1 MKNFKRILALV
12 IATIMV
18 VGTTAGLSAA
28 GKWYSEAVTYL
39 ENTGIATIGTK
50 ADEKIT
56 RNEFV
61 LWVAKLETKQLDDS
75 AWNDEIANTTFT
87 DVTDEHHKAAIAYS
101 QRRGFIIGNGD
112 GTFSPDKAITLAE
125 ACAVIVRLM
134 GYENKVDDT
143 SDEAWAL
150 NYMQVAATYC
160 HAMDETF
167 YKETATFNPDYELTY
182 GEAAYLL
189 ATIMNFNKKPTDSDY
204 SETSDGIDLG
214 EYFDQNPNVGKVSK
228 SYYVA
233 KMDRVSNGLS
243 MARLIHCGGQQ
254 VERFTNEIKK
264 VDGAG
269 NPVYVILVATD
280 GSDVLEISGEEFL
293 KLLRVSL
300 GLAPEKTDDPANEI
314 YEAEI
319 NAFEYV
325 DVGSMV
331 NVVVD
336 KSTGDVTSFSVSGNS
351 VIVDTYLQA
360 TSAKAG
366 EAYGDG
372 SNGASEESNM
382 IISADDLSKFVGWTF
397 REISDTE
404 NTVPVLPLSYDA
416 ENDVTSWTNI
426 VKNAQGVVTSAVLN
440 FRGQKYNVGT
450 NSDIEIMKIS
460 TKVNEDTG
468 KEEVVQTTLTA
479 DEAVKTLINVAQGEC
494 FVVFNDVDGDGR
506 FDTAFIKES
515 DPFLFTGTMNVQGST
530 TNKYDYYSSVS
541 GGEVVGN
548 AQMKGNA
555 IGTIFYNQKVEF
567 AQGGTS
573 GVADYRTDGYKLV
586 ASTTNKLQIVL
597 RASNKHLL
605 IDGYTANYGSASPHF
620 YTVAD
625 IASFNVGIIE
635 DIDAFALDNYY
646 IAKIKTTSGETK
658 TVYIPISIPATTT
671 LPITV
676 AGATADYTFDSSTWG
691 VFLDQ
696 AKDELI
702 ESGIV
707 SGVEDPAYR
716 QATAAWMAG
725 KYVQFVTDADNK
737 VVFIIGTDSQV
748 GTSGFVTGVSKTETG
763 DNTYNVSIAKSGTG
777 SVSDEAYYLEAAFNE
792 SIGEY
797 RITTESKLAGLAYG
811 TSYVA
816 DVFEPGKLV
825 LANTTGIWYFQNGA
839 SSTAGNNFAYY
850 GYNQSAH
857 MLYKI
862 TGKAPHNTDVGLLN
876 EAINSEIYNA
886 TANRADNKVAAWT
899 VDADGIV
906 HDANGTK
913 VAFSYVTTGRGG
925 VSGVVTYEV
934 RANASSM
941 FDWENY
947 EVYNA
952 IFAGKL
958 GDPNAMKD
966 GKVAPGED
974 LIYVTVMQDAGQMK
988 YLKYGD
994 LLSWPS
1000 TSYGAY
1006 SSDSYYEVEA
1016 SGGGTALMRLWAN
1029 KVSLNTKPQDSWMD
1043 VNGEYILS
1051 IEEIAGSRVTAED
1064 GSSYTAEYK
1073 VKAGFG
1079 PYYDRTKTATDSYT
1093 YVLKFT
1099 KVVEYTG
1106 VEGSAQAIIDK
1117 TKTLMIPL
1125 YQGETGTVSTQV
1137 KATTE
1142 EDFAKYTIANGYY
1155 IDDITSLVYKLVD
1168 KAEIVYKTDDAGNI
1182 IYSDV
1187 VYDWDNGTVA
1197 NEEANVP
1204 FSTYGVNKYATM
1216 TAFAKDRSEEGW
1228 FPGAYYVKLDGKT
1241 YTAVDTMPVVIVTP
1255 SEDGFEITTTTLASI
1270 PEEGLFVTAW
1280 NAAENYGELSA
1291 IAVLGGTTG
1300 GETPAPTPTD
1310 DNRIVYLD
1318 SSAKSIVRASEFSKS
1333 WLVVADKSAYALPTG
1348 EDIGVIYR
1356 EYSTYEEAVKAASI
1370 DLSIV
1375 GGHWYKVDKN
1385 GKIVSDMTS
1394 VVYEE
1399 LDGIV
1404 IDSRDYITGTHGEG
1418 DNQVPV
1424 YSQTFFLDTDGVYK
1438 LANVQK
1444 DPSGVV
1450 IGITGGAEFVPTV
1463 DVNLLS
1469 KEDVVLPSTGV
1480 SIYSR
1485 PNGTFFYKNL
1495 DGKYVLVTVNAD
1507 NTLTDGTEITLYN
1520 YVWAMD
1526 EAGTGSQTYTVETEN
1541 AEQIVYTVDGINFI
1555 DDASSS
1561 TKYTEVTLTS
1571 VAGSDKVLM
1580 TIVGE
1585 FDTTGH
1591 DMWKTTSKT
1600 YTTVTVETV
1609 KVYTVG
1615 DISFIETAAGSRVY
1629 KAVTVTPIEGAA
1641 AGTPDAT
1648 IVIGDEITLEDIVAE
1663 LEPAQVVETPFVK
1676 TVTVYTFD
1684 NETYFRETKAAA
1696 DETPAEYKEVT
1707 ITEYTFNGKTY
1718 AIITDGA
1725 AYTLPEDKTIDDA
1738 TSEDKTVIMSSET
1751 VTLYTEMFYKNADGD
1766 YKFISINDKDE
1777 IVEISGAPVIAYNIN
1792 DFTRVSGSDPDN
1804 AAYKFGENYLVSID
1818 GKYYP
1823 ADSNYRRIEVSSTI
1837 SGLKQGTITKADAA
1851 GNTYATINGVKN
1863 VNVTNYKFEFFYRNA
1878 DKSVLYK
1885 AGDSTN
1891 VTIASQATYNA
1902 QIKTEQEAYDKAL
1915 AAYEAAVDKGYLS
1928 EERLAYYKEAVEAAE
1943 EALNAKKNSL
1953 LDKYFNG
1960 RFWCVAN
1967 SPYYSYVVI
1976 NQGTFQQPVSNLT
1989 FYYIQ
1994 VGDTYC
2000 VFSDEFVLN

>member
-28 GKWYSEAVTYL
+28 GKWYSDAVTYL
-39 ENTGIATIGTK
+39 ENTGIATIGSK
-50 ADEKIT
+50 AEEKIT

-61 LWVAKLETKQLDDS
+61 LWIAKLETKQLDDS
-75 AWNDEIANTTFT
+75 AWNDEIANTTFS
-87 DVTDEHHKAAIAYS
+87 DVTDDHHKAAIAYS
-101 QRRGFIIGNGD
+101 ERRGFIVGNGD

-125 ACAVIVRLM
+125 ASAVIVRLM

-143 SDEAWAL
+143 SADAWAL
-150 NYMQVAATYC
+150 NYMQVAASYC

-204 SETSDGIDLG
+204 SETSDGINLG
-214 EYFDQNPNVGKVSK
+214 EYFDENQNVGKVSK

-233 KMDRVSNGLS
+233 KMDRESNGLS

-264 VDGAG
+264 VDGTG
-269 NPVYVILVATD
+269 NPVYVVLVATD
-280 GSDVLEISGEEFL
+280 GSGEVLKISGEEFL

-325 DVGSMV
+325 DIGSMV

-336 KSTGDVTSFSVSGNS
+336 KSTGAVTSLAVSGNS

-366 EAYGDG
+366 EAYGDN
-372 SNGASEESNM
+372 SVGANANDNM

-426 VKNAQGVVTSAVLN
+426 VKNAGGVVTSAVLN

-450 NSDIEIMKIS
+450 NSDIDIMKIS
-460 TKVNEDTG
+460 VDEDSGKVT
-468 KEEVVQTTLTA
+468 QTVLTA

-494 FVVFNDVDGDGR
+494 FVVFNDVDGDGK

-515 DPFLFTGTMNVQGST
+515 DPFLYTGTMNVQGAT

-541 GGEVVGN
+541 GGKVVGN

-567 AQGGTS
+567 AAGGTT

-597 RASNKHLL
+597 RTSNKHLM
-605 IDGYTANYGSASPHF
+605 IDGYTTNYGSASPHF
-620 YTVAD
+620 YAVAD
-625 IASFNVGIIE
+625 IADFNVGIIE

-646 IAKIKTTSGETK
+646 IAKIKTTSGESK
-658 TVYIPISIPATTT
+658 TVYIPTSIPATTT

-676 AGATADYTFDSSTWG
+676 AGATADYTFDSSSWG
-691 VFLDQ
+691 VFLDT
-696 AKDELI
+696 ARDELI

-777 SVSDEAYYLEAAFNE
+777 TVSSEAYYLTAAYDADLGRNVV
-792 SIGEY
+792 
-797 RITTESKLAGLAYG
+797 TTEVNQSLPGWSIV
-811 TSYVA
+811 SYN
-816 DVFEPGKLV
+816 FHTLPWGKINLFRGWTNYY
-825 LANTTGIWYFQNGA
+825 AH
-839 SSTAGNNFAYY
+839 Y
-850 GYNQSAH
+850 GYSGAQS
-857 MLYKI
+857 LL
-862 TGKAPHNTDVGLLN
+862 GGGSGLDGVGG
-876 EAINSEIYNA
+876 AINGIDGYN
-886 TANRADNKVAAWT
+886 KWT
-899 VDADGIV
+899 IDADGIV
-906 HDANGTK
+906 HDQTGAP
-913 VAFSYVTTGRGG
+913 VAFQRKTEARFG
-925 VSGVVTYEV
+925 VSGVATYEV

-958 GDPNAMKD
+958 SDPNGMEN
-966 GKVAPGED
+966 GKVNPGED
-974 LIYVTVMQDAGQMK
+974 LIYVTVMQDAGSLK

-994 LLSWPS
+994 S
-1000 TSYGAY
+1000 TSG
-1006 SSDSYYEVEA
+1006 SSSLLTNNKTNNVEKYKA
-1016 SGGGTALMRLWAN
+1016 DVKGDKLVLTVVGQGY
-1029 KVSLNTKPQDSWMD
+1029 TKPTAHESWMD

-1051 IEEIAGSRVTAED
+1051 IEEIEGSRVTADD

-1073 VKAGFG
+1073 IKAGFG
-1079 PYYDRTKTATDSYT
+1079 PYYDRTQSTSGGYS

-1099 KVVEYTG
+1099 KVVEYTS
-1106 VEGSAQAIIDK
+1106 VEGSANAIVDK

-1125 YQGETGTVSTQV
+1125 YQGETGTISTQV

-1155 IDDITSLVYKLVD
+1155 IDDVTSLVYQLVD
-1168 KAEIVYKTDDAGNI
+1168 KAEIVYKTDASGDI
-1182 IYSDV
+1182 VYSDV
-1187 VYDWDNGTVA
+1187 VYDWENATVA
-1197 NEEANVP
+1197 NEELNVP
-1204 FSTYGVNKYATM
+1204 FSTYSVNKYATM

-1241 YTAVDTMPVVIVTP
+1241 YSAVDTMPVVIVTP
-1255 SEDGFEITTTTLASI
+1255 SENGFEITTTTLANI
-1270 PEEGLFVTAW
+1270 PEEGLFVTTW
-1280 NAAENYGELSA
+1280 NAAENYGELTA

-1300 GETPAPTPTD
+1300 GDTPAPTVD
-1310 DNRIVYLD
+1310 ENQIVYLD
-1318 SSAKSIVRASEFSKS
+1318 ASAKGIVRASEFSKS

-1356 EYSTYEEAVKAASI
+1356 EYSTYEDAVKAASI
-1370 DLSIV
+1370 DLSVI

-1404 IDSRDYITGTHGEG
+1404 IDSRDYVTGTFGTGE
-1418 DNQVPV
+1418 NEVPV
-1424 YSQTFFLDTDGVYK
+1424 YSQTFFLDDDGVYK
-1438 LANVQK
+1438 LATVQENN
-1444 DPSGVV
+1444 GVA
-1450 IGITGGAEFVPTV
+1450 IGITGGNAFVPTV
-1463 DVNLLS
+1463 DVSLLA
-1469 KEDVVLPSTGV
+1469 KQDIILPSTGV
-1480 SIYSR
+1480 DIYAR
-1485 PNGTFFYKNL
+1485 PNDTFFYKNL

-1507 NTLTDGTEITLYN
+1507 NTLTDGVEITLYN

-1526 EAGTGSQTYTVETEN
+1526 EAGVGSTTYTVEKEN
-1541 AEQIVYTVDGINFI
+1541 AEQLVYTVDGVNFI

-1585 FDTTGH
+1585 FNTAGH

-1600 YTTVTVETV
+1600 YTTVTVENV

-1615 DISFIETAAGSRVY
+1615 DISFIETAAGSKVY
-1629 KAVTVTPIEGAA
+1629 KAVTVTPIAGAA
-1641 AGTPDAT
+1641 AGTPNAT
-1648 IVIGDEITLEDIVAE
+1648 VVIGNEIALEDIVAV
-1663 LEPAQVVETPFVK
+1663 LKPAQTIETPFVK
-1676 TVTVYTFD
+1676 TVTVYTLD
-1684 NETYFRETKAAA
+1684 GKTFRETKAATDTTA
-1696 DETPAEYKEVT
+1696 AEYKEVT

-1725 AYTLPEDKTIDDA
+1725 AYTLPDGKTIDDA
-1738 TSEDKTVIMSSET
+1738 TKADKTVIMSTET
-1751 VTLYTEMFYKNADGD
+1751 VTLYTEMLYKNADGV
-1766 YKFISINDKDE
+1766 YKFISTASGS

-1792 DFTRVSGSDPDN
+1792 DFSLVSGTALN
-1804 AAYKFGENYLVSID
+1804 GAYKSGDNYLVSID
-1818 GKYYP
+1818 GTYYP
-1823 ADSNYRRIEVSSTI
+1823 ADSNYRRIETSSTI

-1863 VNVTNYKFEFFYRNA
+1863 VNVTNYKFEFFYKNA

-1902 QIKTEQEAYDKAL
+1902 QIKTEQEAYDKAV
-1915 AAYEAAVDKGYLS
+1915 AAYEEALEKDYLS
-1928 EERLAYYKEAVEAAE
+1928 EERLAYYREAVETAE
-1943 EALNAKKNSL
+1943 AALNAKKDSL
-1953 LDKYFNG
+1953 LDTYFNG

-1967 SPYYSYVVI
+1967 SPYYSYVII
-1976 NQGTFQQPVSNLT
+1976 NQGTFQQAVSNLT

-1994 VGDTYC
+1994 IGDTYC

>member
-28 GKWYSEAVTYL
+28 GKWYSDAVTYL
-39 ENTGIATIGTK
+39 ENTGIATIGSK
-50 ADEKIT
+50 AEEKIT

-61 LWVAKLETKQLDDS
+61 LWIAKLETKQLDDS

-87 DVTDEHHKAAIAYS
+87 DVTDDHHKAAIAYS
-101 QRRGFIIGNGD
+101 ERRGFIVGNGD

-125 ACAVIVRLM
+125 ASAVIVRLM

-143 SDEAWAL
+143 SADAWAL
-150 NYMQVAATYC
+150 NYMQVAASYC

-204 SETSDGIDLG
+204 SETSDGINLG
-214 EYFDQNPNVGKVSK
+214 EYFDENQNVGKVSK

-233 KMDRVSNGLS
+233 KMDRESNGLS
-243 MARLIHCGGQQ
+243 MARLIHNGGKE
-254 VERFTNEIKK
+254 VEKFTNEIRK
-264 VDGAG
+264 VDGTG
-269 NPVYVILVATD
+269 NPVYVVLVATD
-280 GSDVLEISGEEFL
+280 GSGEVLEISGEEFL

-325 DVGSMV
+325 DIGSMV

-336 KSTGDVTSFSVSGNS
+336 KSTGDVSSLSVSGNS

-360 TSAKAG
+360 TSAKL
-366 EAYGDG
+366 GDTFG
-372 SNGASEESNM
+372 NKVANFDAKYNTT
-382 IISADDLSKFVGWTF
+382 ISAEDLSKFVGWTI

-426 VKNAQGVVTSAVLN
+426 VKNAGGVITSAVLN

-450 NSDIEIMKIS
+450 NSDIDIMKIS
-460 TKVNEDTG
+460 VDEDSGKVT
-468 KEEVVQTTLTA
+468 QTVLTA

-494 FVVFNDVDGDGR
+494 FVVFNDVDGDGK

-515 DPFLFTGTMNVQGST
+515 DPFLYTGTMNVQGAT

-541 GGEVVGN
+541 GGKVVGN
-548 AQMKGNA
+548 AVMKGNA

-567 AQGGTS
+567 AQGGTT

-597 RASNKHLL
+597 RASNKHFI
-605 IDGYTANYGSASPHF
+605 IDGYYQPKPNEPTRYDSSPHF
-620 YTVAD
+620 YAVAD

-658 TVYIPISIPATTT
+658 TVYIPTSIPATTT

-676 AGATADYTFDSSTWG
+676 AGATADYTFDSSSWG
-691 VFLDQ
+691 VFLDT
-696 AKDELI
+696 ARDELI
-702 ESGIV
+702 KSGIV

-763 DNTYNVSIAKSGTG
+763 DNTYNVSIAKSGSG
-777 SVSDEAYYLEAAFNE
+777 SVYDQIYYLEAAQNT
-792 SIGEY
+792 SGEY
-797 RITTESKLAGLAYG
+797 RLTTP
-811 TSYVA
+811 YVLGGSSSTWPT
-816 DVFEPGKLV
+816 EGKLFA
-825 LANTTGIWYFQNGA
+825 LNTSGIWYFQD
-839 SSTAGNNFAYY
+839 AGGNIFMDY
-850 GYNQSAH
+850 GYNQSRRLFQAESSQGP
-857 MLYKI
+857 KF
-862 TGKAPHNTDVGLLN
+862 NTTIGLIN
-876 EAINSEIYNA
+876 EALNADIYNA
-886 TANRADNKVAAWT
+886 SRPSLLNKWT
-899 VDADGIV
+899 VDSDGYV
-906 HDANGTK
+906 HDQTGKK
-913 VAFSYVTTGRGG
+913 VAYQYWSAGRAG

-941 FDWENY
+941 FDWDNY

-958 GDPNAMKD
+958 EDPNGMAN
-966 GKVAPGED
+966 GKVNPGED

-988 YLKYGD
+988 YLLYGD
-994 LLSWPS
+994 KLAWN
-1000 TSYGAY
+1000 
-1006 SSDSYYEVEA
+1006 SSRGRQGDSYNVFENE
-1016 SGGGTALMRLWAN
+1016 TLMRFWTS
-1029 KVSLNTKPQDSWMD
+1029 KVVSNSKPQDSWMD

-1051 IEEIAGSRVTAED
+1051 IEEIAGSRVTAAD

-1073 VKAGFG
+1073 IKAGFG
-1079 PYYDRTKTATDSYT
+1079 PYYDRTETTSGGYS

-1099 KVVEYTG
+1099 KVVEYTS
-1106 VEGSAQAIIDK
+1106 VEGSANAIVDK

-1125 YQGETGTVSTQV
+1125 YQGETGTISTQV

-1155 IDDITSLVYKLVD
+1155 IDDITSLVYQLVD
-1168 KAEIVYKTDDAGNI
+1168 KAEVVYKTDANGDI
-1182 IYSDV
+1182 VYTDV
-1187 VYDWDNGTVA
+1187 IYDWENATISGKP
-1197 NEEANVP
+1197 EENVP
-1204 FSTYGVNKYATM
+1204 FSTYSVNKYATM

-1228 FPGAYYVKLDGKT
+1228 FPGAYYVKLDGKI
-1241 YTAVDTMPVVIVTP
+1241 YSAVDTMPVVIVTP
-1255 SEDGFEITTTTLASI
+1255 SKEGFEITTTTLANL

-1280 NAAENYGELSA
+1280 NAAENYGELTA
-1291 IAVLGGTTG
+1291 IAVLGG
-1300 GETPAPTPTD
+1300 GEAAPTVD
-1310 DNRIVYLD
+1310 ENQIVYLD
-1318 SSAKSIVRASEFSKS
+1318 ASAKGIVRASEFSKS

-1356 EYSTYEEAVKAASI
+1356 EYSTYEDAVKAASI
-1370 DLSIV
+1370 DLSVI

-1404 IDSRDYITGTHGEG
+1404 IDSRDYVTGTFGTGE
-1418 DNQVPV
+1418 NEVPV
-1424 YSQTFFLDTDGVYK
+1424 YSQTFFLDDDGVYK
-1438 LANVQK
+1438 LATVQENN
-1444 DPSGVV
+1444 GVA
-1450 IGITGGAEFVPTV
+1450 IGITGGNAFVPTV
-1463 DVNLLS
+1463 DVSLLA
-1469 KEDVVLPSTGV
+1469 KQDIILPSTGV
-1480 SIYSR
+1480 DIYAR
-1485 PNGTFFYKNL
+1485 PNDTFFYKNL

-1507 NTLTDGTEITLYN
+1507 NTLTDGVEITLYN

-1526 EAGTGSQTYTVETEN
+1526 EAGVGSTTYTVEKEN
-1541 AEQIVYTVDGINFI
+1541 AEQLVYTVDGVNFI

-1585 FDTTGH
+1585 FNTAGH

-1600 YTTVTVETV
+1600 YTTVTVENV

-1615 DISFIETAAGSRVY
+1615 DISFIETAAGSKVY
-1629 KAVTVTPIEGAA
+1629 KAVTVTPIAGAA
-1641 AGTPDAT
+1641 AGTPNAT
-1648 IVIGDEITLEDIVAE
+1648 VVIGNEIALEDIVAV
-1663 LEPAQVVETPFVK
+1663 LKPAQTIETPFVK
-1676 TVTVYTFD
+1676 TVTVYTLD
-1684 NETYFRETKAAA
+1684 GKTFRETKAATDTTA
-1696 DETPAEYKEVT
+1696 AEYKEVT
-1707 ITEYTFNGKTY
+1707 VTEYTFNGKTY

-1725 AYTLPEDKTIDDA
+1725 AYTLPDGKTIDDA
-1738 TSEDKTVIMSSET
+1738 TKADKTVIMSTET
-1751 VTLYTEMFYKNADGD
+1751 VTLYTEMLYKNADGV
-1766 YKFISINDKDE
+1766 YKFISTASGSIA
-1777 IVEISGAPVIAYNIN
+1777 EISGAPVIAYNIN
-1792 DFTRVSGSDPDN
+1792 DFSLVSGTALN
-1804 AAYKFGENYLVSID
+1804 GAYKSGDNYLVSID
-1818 GKYYP
+1818 GTYYP
-1823 ADSNYRRIEVSSTI
+1823 ADSNYRRIETSSTI

-1863 VNVTNYKFEFFYRNA
+1863 VNVTNYKFEFFYKNA

-1902 QIKTEQEAYDKAL
+1902 QIKTEQEAYDKAV
-1915 AAYEAAVDKGYLS
+1915 AAYEEALEKDYLS
-1928 EERLAYYKEAVEAAE
+1928 EERLAYYREAVETAE
-1943 EALNAKKNSL
+1943 AALNAKKDSL
-1953 LDKYFNG
+1953 LDTYFNG

-1967 SPYYSYVVI
+1967 SPYYSYVII
-1976 NQGTFQQPVSNLT
+1976 NQGTFQQAVSNLT

-1994 VGDTYC
+1994 IGDTYC

>member
-243 MARLIHCGGQQ
+243 MARLIHCGGKQ

-264 VDGAG
+264 VDGEG

-366 EAYGDG
+366 EAYGDN
-372 SNGASEESNM
+372 SVGANANDNM

-460 TKVNEDTG
+460 TKVNGDTG
-468 KEEVVQTTLTA
+468 KEEVVQTALTA

-515 DPFLFTGTMNVQGST
+515 DPFLYTGAMNVQGST

-567 AQGGTS
+567 AAGGTS

-605 IDGYTANYGSASPHF
+605 IDGYTTNYGSASPHF
-620 YTVAD
+620 YAVAD
-625 IASFNVGIIE
+625 IAEFNVGIIE

-763 DNTYNVSIAKSGTG
+763 DNTYNVSIAKSGSGT
-777 SVSDEAYYLEAAFNE
+777 VADEAYYLEAALQTSGENAGKYVVTTPYGK
-792 SIGEY
+792 IGQEWS
-797 RITTESKLAGLAYG
+797 EAPAYNYQTLPWG
-811 TSYVA
+811 KVT
-816 DVFEPGKLV
+816 VFRGWTNYYETRGS
-825 LANTTGIWYFQNGA
+825 NGA
-839 SSTAGNNFAYY
+839 RGL
-850 GYNQSAH
+850 
-857 MLYKI
+857 LYKDNNG
-862 TGKAPHNTDVGLLN
+862 TPNMTDGVHAALN
-876 EAINSEIYNA
+876 G
-886 TANRADNKVAAWT
+886 ADGFNKWT
-899 VDADGIV
+899 VDS
-906 HDANGTK
+906 NGYVLDHNGAK
-913 VAFSYVTTGRGG
+913 VVFQRKTEARFG
-925 VSGVVTYEV
+925 VSSVVTYEV

-958 GDPNAMKD
+958 GDPNGMAN
-966 GKVAPGED
+966 GKVNPGED
-974 LIYVTVMQDAGQMK
+974 LIYVTVMQDAGNLK

-994 LLSWPS
+994 S
-1000 TSYGAY
+1000 TSGSSSLLANNPSKGIKEAY
-1006 SSDSYYEVEA
+1006 YA
-1016 SGGGTALMRLWAN
+1016 QGTN
-1029 KVSLNTKPQDSWMD
+1029 KTLYTVIGQGYTAPTAHDSWMD

-1079 PYYDRTKTATDSYT
+1079 PYYDRTKTATGSYT

-1099 KVVEYTG
+1099 KVVEYTS

-1187 VYDWDNGTVA
+1187 IYDWDNATVA
-1197 NEEANVP
+1197 NEELNVP
-1204 FSTYGVNKYATM
+1204 FSTYSVNKYATM

-1228 FPGAYYVKLDGKT
+1228 FPGAYYVKLDGKI

-1280 NAAENYGELSA
+1280 NAAESYGELSA

-1555 DDASSS
+1555 DNGDG
-1561 TKYTEVTLTS
+1561 TYTEVTIAS
-1571 VAGSDKVLM
+1571 VAGSDKVLL
-1580 TIVGE
+1580 TKGDA
-1585 FDTTGH
+1585 FDTSEH
-1591 DMWKTTSKT
+1591 DMWKVTSKT

-1629 KAVTVTPIEGAA
+1629 KAVTVTPIEGAV

-1684 NETYFRETKAAA
+1684 NETYFRETKAAV

-1738 TSEDKTVIMSSET
+1738 TKADKTVIMSSET

>member
-28 GKWYSEAVTYL
+28 GKWYSDAVTYL
-39 ENTGIATIGTK
+39 ENTGIATIGSK
-50 ADEKIT
+50 AEEKIT

-61 LWVAKLETKQLDDS
+61 LWIAKLETKQLDDS

-87 DVTDEHHKAAIAYS
+87 DVTDDHHKAAIAYS
-101 QRRGFIIGNGD
+101 ERRGFIVGNGD

-125 ACAVIVRLM
+125 ASAVIVRLM

-143 SDEAWAL
+143 SADAWAL
-150 NYMQVAATYC
+150 NYMQVAASYC

-214 EYFDQNPNVGKVSK
+214 EYFDENQNVGKVSK

-233 KMDRVSNGLS
+233 KMDRESNGLS

-264 VDGAG
+264 VDGTG
-269 NPVYVILVATD
+269 NPVYVVLVATD
-280 GSDVLEISGEEFL
+280 GSGEVLKISGEEFL

-325 DVGSMV
+325 DIGSMV

-336 KSTGDVTSFSVSGNS
+336 KSTGAVTSLAVSGNS

-360 TSAKAG
+360 TSAKLG
-366 EAYGDG
+366 EAYGDN
-372 SNGASEESNM
+372 SVGATESSNM

-404 NTVPVLPLSYDA
+404 NTVPALPLSYDA

-426 VKNAQGVVTSAVLN
+426 VKNAGGVITSAVLN

-450 NSDIEIMKIS
+450 NSDIDIMKIS
-460 TKVNEDTG
+460 VDEDSGKVT
-468 KEEVVQTTLTA
+468 QTVLTA

-494 FVVFNDVDGDGR
+494 FVVFNDVDGDGK

-515 DPFLFTGTMNVQGST
+515 DPFLYTGTMNVQGAT

-541 GGEVVGN
+541 GGKVVGN

-567 AQGGTS
+567 AAGGTT

-597 RASNKHLL
+597 RTSNKHLM
-605 IDGYTANYGSASPHF
+605 IDGYTTNYGSASPHF
-620 YTVAD
+620 YAVAD
-625 IASFNVGIIE
+625 IADFNVGIIE

-646 IAKIKTTSGETK
+646 IAKIKTTSGESK
-658 TVYIPISIPATTT
+658 TVYIPTSIPATTT

-676 AGATADYTFDSSTWG
+676 AGATADYTFDSSSWG
-691 VFLDQ
+691 AFLET
-696 AKDELI
+696 ARDELI

-725 KYVQFVTDADNK
+725 KYVQFITDADNK

-748 GTSGFVTGVSKTETG
+748 GTSGFITGVSKTETG
-763 DNTYNVSIAKSGTG
+763 DNTYNVSIAKSGSG
-777 SVSDEAYYLEAAFNE
+777 SVYDQIYYLEAAQNT
-792 SIGEY
+792 SGEY
-797 RITTESKLAGLAYG
+797 RLTTPYDLSGSSSSWPVEGRM
-811 TSYVA
+811 
-816 DVFEPGKLV
+816 LV
-825 LANTTGIWYFQNGA
+825 LNTSGIWYFQD
-839 SSTAGNNFAYY
+839 AGGNIWMNY
-850 GYNQSAH
+850 GFNQSRRLFQAESSQGP
-857 MLYKI
+857 KF
-862 TGKAPHNTDVGLLN
+862 NTTIGLIN
-876 EAINSEIYNA
+876 EALNADIYNA
-886 TANRADNKVAAWT
+886 SRPSLLNKWT
-899 VDADGIV
+899 VDSDGYV
-906 HDANGTK
+906 HDQTGKK
-913 VAFSYVTTGRGG
+913 VAYQYWSAGRAG

-941 FDWENY
+941 FDWDNY

-958 GDPNAMKD
+958 GDPNGMAN
-966 GKVAPGED
+966 GKVNPGED

-988 YLKYGD
+988 YLLYGD
-994 LLSWPS
+994 KLAWN
-1000 TSYGAY
+1000 
-1006 SSDSYYEVEA
+1006 SSRGRQGDSYNVFENE
-1016 SGGGTALMRLWAN
+1016 TLMRFWTS
-1029 KVSLNTKPQDSWMD
+1029 KVVTNTKPQDSWMD

-1051 IEEIAGSRVTAED
+1051 IEEIDGSRVTAAD

-1073 VKAGFG
+1073 IKAGFG
-1079 PYYDRTKTATDSYT
+1079 PYYDRTETTSGGYS

-1099 KVVEYTG
+1099 KVVEYTS
-1106 VEGSAQAIIDK
+1106 VEGSANAIVDK

-1125 YQGETGTVSTQV
+1125 YQGETGTISTQV

-1155 IDDITSLVYKLVD
+1155 IDDVTSLVYQLVD
-1168 KAEIVYKTDDAGNI
+1168 KAEIVYKTDASGNI
-1182 IYSDV
+1182 VYSDV
-1187 VYDWDNGTVA
+1187 VYDWENATVA
-1197 NEEANVP
+1197 NEELNVP
-1204 FSTYGVNKYATM
+1204 FSTYSVNKYATM

-1228 FPGAYYVKLDGKT
+1228 FPGAYYVKLDGKI
-1241 YTAVDTMPVVIVTP
+1241 YSAVDTMPVVIVTP
-1255 SEDGFEITTTTLASI
+1255 SENGFEITTTTLANI
-1270 PEEGLFVTAW
+1270 PEEGLFVTTW
-1280 NAAENYGELSA
+1280 NAAENYGELTA

-1300 GETPAPTPTD
+1300 GDTPAPTVD
-1310 DNRIVYLD
+1310 ENQIAYLD
-1318 SSAKSIVRASEFSKS
+1318 ASAKGIVRASEFSKS

-1356 EYSTYEEAVKAASI
+1356 EYSTYEDAVKAASI
-1370 DLSIV
+1370 DLSVI

-1404 IDSRDYITGTHGEG
+1404 IDSRDYVTGTFGTGE
-1418 DNQVPV
+1418 NEVPV
-1424 YSQTFFLDTDGVYK
+1424 YSQTFFLDDDGVYK
-1438 LANVQK
+1438 LATVQENN
-1444 DPSGVV
+1444 GVA
-1450 IGITGGAEFVPTV
+1450 IGITGGNAFVPTV
-1463 DVNLLS
+1463 DVSLLA
-1469 KEDVVLPSTGV
+1469 KQDIILPSTGV
-1480 SIYSR
+1480 DIYAR
-1485 PNGTFFYKNL
+1485 ANDTFFYKNL

-1507 NTLTDGTEITLYN
+1507 NTLTDGVEITLYN
-1520 YVWAMD
+1520 YVYAMD
-1526 EAGTGSQTYTVETEN
+1526 DAGTGSQTYTVEKEN

-1571 VAGSDKVLM
+1571 VAGSDKVLL
-1580 TIVGE
+1580 TKGAE
-1585 FDTTGH
+1585 FDTSAH
-1591 DMWKTTSKT
+1591 DMWKATPKT

-1615 DISFIETAAGSRVY
+1615 DISFIETVASSKVY

-1641 AGTPDAT
+1641 AGTPNAT
-1648 IVIGDEITLEDIVAE
+1648 IVIGDEITLEDIVAV
-1663 LEPAQVVETPFVK
+1663 LEPAQTIETPFVK
-1676 TVTVYTFD
+1676 TVTVYTLD
-1684 NETYFRETKAAA
+1684 GKTFRETKAATDTTA
-1696 DETPAEYKEVT
+1696 AEYKEVT
-1707 ITEYTFNGKTY
+1707 VTEYTFNGKTY

-1725 AYTLPEDKTIDDA
+1725 AYTLPDGKTIDDA
-1738 TSEDKTVIMSSET
+1738 TKADKTVIMSTET
-1751 VTLYTEMFYKNADGD
+1751 VTLYTEMLYKNADGV
-1766 YKFISINDKDE
+1766 YKFISTASGSIA
-1777 IVEISGAPVIAYNIN
+1777 EISGAPVIAYNIN
-1792 DFTRVSGSDPDN
+1792 DFSLVSGTALN
-1804 AAYKFGENYLVSID
+1804 GAYKSGDNYLVSID
-1818 GKYYP
+1818 GTYYP
-1823 ADSNYRRIEVSSTI
+1823 ADSNYRRIETSSTI

-1863 VNVTNYKFEFFYRNA
+1863 VNVTNYKFEFFYKNA

-1902 QIKTEQEAYDKAL
+1902 QIKTEQEAYDKAV
-1915 AAYEAAVDKGYLS
+1915 AAYEEALEKDYLS
-1928 EERLAYYKEAVEAAE
+1928 EERLAYYREAVETAE
-1943 EALNAKKNSL
+1943 AALNAKKDSL
-1953 LDKYFNG
+1953 LDTYFNG

-1976 NQGTFQQPVSNLT
+1976 NQGTFQQPVSNVT

-1994 VGDTYC
+1994 IGDTYC

>member
-12 IATIMV
+12 IAAIMV

-39 ENTGIATIGTK
+39 ENTGIATVGTK

-101 QRRGFIIGNGD
+101 ERRGFIIGNGD

-243 MARLIHCGGQQ
+243 MARLIHCGGKQ

-264 VDGAG
+264 VDGDG

-331 NVVVD
+331 DVVVD

-366 EAYGDG
+366 EAYGDN
-372 SNGASEESNM
+372 SVGATEESNM

-397 REISDTE
+397 REIGDTE

-426 VKNAQGVVTSAVLN
+426 VKNSQGVVTSAVLN

-460 TKVNEDTG
+460 TKVNDDSG
-468 KEEVVQTTLTA
+468 KEEVVQTALTA

-515 DPFLFTGTMNVQGST
+515 DPFLYTGTMNVQGAT

-567 AQGGTS
+567 AAGGTS

-597 RASNKHLL
+597 RASNKHLI
-605 IDGYTANYGSASPHF
+605 IDGYTTNYGSASPHF

-676 AGATADYTFDSSTWG
+676 AGAKADYTFDSSTWG

-763 DNTYNVSIAKSGTG
+763 DNTYNVSIAKSGSG
-777 SVSDEAYYLEAAFNE
+777 SVYDQIYYLEAAQND
-792 SIGEY
+792 SGEY
-797 RITTESKLAGLAYG
+797 RLTTPYDLSGSSSSWPVEGRM
-811 TSYVA
+811 
-816 DVFEPGKLV
+816 LV
-825 LANTTGIWYFQNGA
+825 LNTSGIWYFQDAGA
-839 SSTAGNNFAYY
+839 NIWMNY
-850 GYNQSAH
+850 GFNQSRRLFQAESSQGPK
-857 MLYKI
+857 Y
-862 TGKAPHNTDVGLLN
+862 NTTIGLINEALNADIYNANRPSLLN
-876 EAINSEIYNA
+876 E
-886 TANRADNKVAAWT
+886 WT
-899 VDADGIV
+899 VDSDGYV
-906 HDANGTK
+906 HDQTGKK
-913 VAFSYVTTGRGG
+913 VAYQYWTQGRGG

-941 FDWENY
+941 FDWDNY

-958 GDPNAMKD
+958 GDPNGMAN
-966 GKVAPGED
+966 GKVNPGED

-988 YLKYGD
+988 YLLYGD
-994 LLSWPS
+994 KLTW
-1000 TSYGAY
+1000 
-1006 SSDSYYEVEA
+1006 SSSRGRQGDSYNVFENE
-1016 SGGGTALMRLWAN
+1016 TLMRFWTS
-1029 KVSLNTKPQDSWMD
+1029 KVVSNSRPQDSWMD

-1051 IEEIAGSRVTAED
+1051 IEEIAGSRVTAAD

-1079 PYYDRTKTATDSYT
+1079 PYYERTKTATGSYT

-1099 KVVEYTG
+1099 KVVEYTS
-1106 VEGSAQAIIDK
+1106 VEGSAQAVIDK

-1125 YQGETGTVSTQV
+1125 YEGETGTTSTQV

-1142 EDFAKYTIANGYY
+1142 EDFAKYTIANGFY
-1155 IDDITSLVYKLVD
+1155 IDDVTNLVYLLLD
-1168 KAEIVYKTDDAGNI
+1168 KDIVYKTDANGNI
-1182 IYSDV
+1182 VYSDV
-1187 VYDWDNGTVA
+1187 VYDWENATVA
-1197 NEEANVP
+1197 NEELNVP

-1216 TAFAKDRSEEGW
+1216 TAYAKDRSEEGW

-1255 SEDGFEITTTTLASI
+1255 SEDGFEITTTTLANI
-1270 PEEGLFVTAW
+1270 PEEGLFVTTW
-1280 NAAENYGELSA
+1280 NAVESYGELSA

-1300 GETPAPTPTD
+1300 GDTPAPTTPTD
-1310 DNRIVYLD
+1310 DNQVVYLD
-1318 SSAKSIVRASEFSKS
+1318 ASAKSIVRASEFSKS

-1404 IDSRDYITGTHGEG
+1404 IDTRDYVTGTFGAGE
-1418 DNQVPV
+1418 DEVPV
-1424 YSQTFFLDTDGVYK
+1424 YSQTFFLDDDGVYK

-1444 DPSGVV
+1444 DNGVA
-1450 IGITGGAEFVPTV
+1450 IGITGGNAFVPTV
-1463 DVNLLS
+1463 DVSLLA
-1469 KEDVVLPSTGV
+1469 KEEVVLPSTGV
-1480 SIYSR
+1480 DIYAR

-1507 NTLTDGTEITLYN
+1507 NTLTDGVEITLYN
-1520 YVWAMD
+1520 YAWAMD
-1526 EAGTGSQTYTVETEN
+1526 EAGTGSNVYTVETES
-1541 AEQIVYTVDGINFI
+1541 ADQIVYTVDGINFI

-1561 TKYTEVTLTS
+1561 TKYTEVTLTA

-1580 TIVGE
+1580 TKGAE
-1585 FDTTGH
+1585 FDTSAH
-1591 DMWKTTSKT
+1591 DMWKATSKT

-1615 DISFIETAAGSRVY
+1615 DISFIETAAGSKVY

-1648 IVIGDEITLEDIVAE
+1648 IVIGNEITLEDIVAV
-1663 LEPAQVVETPFVK
+1663 LEPAQTIETPFVK
-1676 TVTVYTFD
+1676 TVTVYTLD
-1684 NETYFRETKAAA
+1684 GKTFRETKAATDTTA
-1696 DETPAEYKEVT
+1696 AEYKEVT
-1707 ITEYTFNGKTY
+1707 VTEYSFNGKTY

-1738 TSEDKTVIMSSET
+1738 TKADKTVIMSSET
-1751 VTLYTEMFYKNADGD
+1751 VTLYTEMLYKNADGD
-1766 YKFISINDKDE
+1766 YKFISTASGSIA
-1777 IVEISGAPVIAYNIN
+1777 EISGAPVIAYNIN
-1792 DFTRVSGSDPDN
+1792 DFSLVSGTALN
-1804 AAYKFGENYLVSID
+1804 GAYKSGETYLVSID

-1823 ADSNYRRIEVSSTI
+1823 ADSNYRRIEVSSTV

-1891 VTIASQATYNA
+1891 VTIASQDTYNA
-1902 QIKTEQEAYDKAL
+1902 QIKAEQEAYDKAVE
-1915 AAYEAAVDKGYLS
+1915 AYEAAVDKGYLS

>member
-28 GKWYSEAVTYL
+28 GKWYSDAVTYL
-39 ENTGIATIGTK
+39 ENTGIATIGSK
-50 ADEKIT
+50 AEEKIT

-61 LWVAKLETKQLDDS
+61 LWIAKLETKQLDDS

-87 DVTDEHHKAAIAYS
+87 DVTDDHHKAAIAYS
-101 QRRGFIIGNGD
+101 ERRGFIVGNGD

-125 ACAVIVRLM
+125 ASAVIVRLM

-143 SDEAWAL
+143 SAEAWAL
-150 NYMQVAATYC
+150 NYMQVAASYC

-214 EYFDQNPNVGKVSK
+214 EYFDENQNVGKVSK

-233 KMDRVSNGLS
+233 KMDRESNGLS

-264 VDGAG
+264 VDGTG
-269 NPVYVILVATD
+269 NPVYVVLVATD
-280 GSDVLEISGEEFL
+280 GSGEVLKISGEEFL

-325 DVGSMV
+325 DIGSMV

-336 KSTGDVTSFSVSGNS
+336 KSTGAVTSLAVSGNS

-366 EAYGDG
+366 EAYGDN
-372 SNGASEESNM
+372 SVGANANDNM

-404 NTVPVLPLSYDA
+404 NTVPALPLSYDA

-426 VKNAQGVVTSAVLN
+426 VKNAGGVITSAVLN

-450 NSDIEIMKIS
+450 NSDIDIMKIS
-460 TKVNEDTG
+460 VDEDSGKVT
-468 KEEVVQTTLTA
+468 QTVLTA

-494 FVVFNDVDGDGR
+494 FVVFNDVDGDGK

-515 DPFLFTGTMNVQGST
+515 DPFLYTGTMNVQGAT

-541 GGEVVGN
+541 GGKVVGN

-567 AQGGTS
+567 AAGGTT

-597 RASNKHLL
+597 RTSNKHLM
-605 IDGYTANYGSASPHF
+605 IDGYTTNYGSASPHF
-620 YTVAD
+620 YAVAD
-625 IASFNVGIIE
+625 IADFNVGIIE

-646 IAKIKTTSGETK
+646 IAKIKTTSGESK
-658 TVYIPISIPATTT
+658 TVYIPTSIPATTT

-676 AGATADYTFDSSTWG
+676 AGATADYTFDSSSWG
-691 VFLDQ
+691 VFLDT
-696 AKDELI
+696 ARDELI

-763 DNTYNVSIAKSGTG
+763 DNTYNVSIAKSGSG
-777 SVSDEAYYLEAAFNE
+777 SVYDQIYYLEAAQNT
-792 SIGEY
+792 SGEY
-797 RITTESKLAGLAYG
+797 RLTTP
-811 TSYVA
+811 YVLGGSSSTWPT
-816 DVFEPGKLV
+816 EGKLFA
-825 LANTTGIWYFQNGA
+825 LNTSGIWYFQD
-839 SSTAGNNFAYY
+839 AGGNKWMDY
-850 GYNQSAH
+850 GYNQSRRLFQAESSQGP
-857 MLYKI
+857 KF
-862 TGKAPHNTDVGLLN
+862 NTTIGLIN
-876 EAINSEIYNA
+876 EALNADIYNA
-886 TANRADNKVAAWT
+886 SRPSLLNKWT
-899 VDADGIV
+899 VDSDGYV
-906 HDANGTK
+906 HDQTGKK
-913 VAFSYVTTGRGG
+913 VAYQYWSAGRAG

-941 FDWENY
+941 FDWDNY

-958 GDPNAMKD
+958 GDPNGMAN
-966 GKVAPGED
+966 GKVNPGED

-988 YLKYGD
+988 YLLYGD
-994 LLSWPS
+994 KLAWN
-1000 TSYGAY
+1000 
-1006 SSDSYYEVEA
+1006 SSRGRQGDSYNVFENE
-1016 SGGGTALMRLWAN
+1016 TLMRFWTS
-1029 KVSLNTKPQDSWMD
+1029 KVVTNTKPQDSWMD

-1051 IEEIAGSRVTAED
+1051 IEEIEGSRVTADD

-1073 VKAGFG
+1073 IKAGFG
-1079 PYYDRTKTATDSYT
+1079 PYYDRTETTSGGYS

-1099 KVVEYTG
+1099 KVVEYTS
-1106 VEGSAQAIIDK
+1106 VEGSANAIVDK

-1125 YQGETGTVSTQV
+1125 YQGETGTISTQV

-1155 IDDITSLVYKLVD
+1155 IDDITSLVYQLVD
-1168 KAEIVYKTDDAGNI
+1168 KAEVVYKTDANGDI
-1182 IYSDV
+1182 VYTDV
-1187 VYDWDNGTVA
+1187 IYDWENATVA
-1197 NEEANVP
+1197 NEELNVP

-1216 TAFAKDRSEEGW
+1216 TAFAKDRAEEGW

-1241 YTAVDTMPVVIVTP
+1241 YSAVDTMPVVIVTP
-1255 SEDGFEITTTTLASI
+1255 SENGFEITTTTLANI
-1270 PEEGLFVTAW
+1270 PEEGLFVTTW
-1280 NAAENYGELSA
+1280 NAAENYGDLTA

-1300 GETPAPTPTD
+1300 GDTPAPTVD
-1310 DNRIVYLD
+1310 ENQIVYLD
-1318 SSAKSIVRASEFSKS
+1318 ASAKGIVRASEFSKS

-1356 EYSTYEEAVKAASI
+1356 EYSTYEDAVKAASI
-1370 DLSIV
+1370 DLSVI

-1404 IDSRDYITGTHGEG
+1404 IDSRDYVTGTFGTGE
-1418 DNQVPV
+1418 NEVPV
-1424 YSQTFFLDTDGVYK
+1424 YSQTFFLDDDGVYK
-1438 LANVQK
+1438 LATVQENN
-1444 DPSGVV
+1444 GVA
-1450 IGITGGAEFVPTV
+1450 IGITGGNAFVPTV
-1463 DVNLLS
+1463 DVSLLA
-1469 KEDVVLPSTGV
+1469 KQDIILPSTGV
-1480 SIYSR
+1480 DIYAR
-1485 PNGTFFYKNL
+1485 ANDTFFYKNL

-1507 NTLTDGTEITLYN
+1507 NTLTDGVEITLYN

-1526 EAGTGSQTYTVETEN
+1526 EAGVGSTTYTVEKEN
-1541 AEQIVYTVDGINFI
+1541 AEQTVYTVDGINFI

-1585 FDTTGH
+1585 FNTTGH

-1615 DISFIETAAGSRVY
+1615 DISFIETAAGSKVY
-1629 KAVTVTPIEGAA
+1629 KAVTVTPIAGAA
-1641 AGTPDAT
+1641 AGTPNAT
-1648 IVIGDEITLEDIVAE
+1648 VVIGNEIALEDIVAV
-1663 LEPAQVVETPFVK
+1663 LKPAQTIETPFVK
-1676 TVTVYTFD
+1676 TVTVYTLD
-1684 NETYFRETKAAA
+1684 GKTFRETKAATDTTA
-1696 DETPAEYKEVT
+1696 AEYKEVT

-1725 AYTLPEDKTIDDA
+1725 AYTLPDGKTIDDA
-1738 TSEDKTVIMSSET
+1738 TKADKTVIMSTET
-1751 VTLYTEMFYKNADGD
+1751 VTLYTEMLYKNADGV
-1766 YKFISINDKDE
+1766 YKFISTASGS

-1792 DFTRVSGSDPDN
+1792 DFSLVSGTALN
-1804 AAYKFGENYLVSID
+1804 GAYKSGDNYLVSID
-1818 GKYYP
+1818 GTYYP
-1823 ADSNYRRIEVSSTI
+1823 ADSNYRRIETSSTI

-1863 VNVTNYKFEFFYRNA
+1863 VNVTNYKFEFFYKNA

-1902 QIKTEQEAYDKAL
+1902 QIKTEQEAYDKAV
-1915 AAYEAAVDKGYLS
+1915 AAYEEALEKDYLS
-1928 EERLAYYKEAVEAAE
+1928 EERLAYYREAVETAE
-1943 EALNAKKNSL
+1943 AALNAKKDSL
-1953 LDKYFNG
+1953 LDTYFNG

-1967 SPYYSYVVI
+1967 SPYYSYVII
-1976 NQGTFQQPVSNLT
+1976 NQGTFQQAVSNLT

-1994 VGDTYC
+1994 IGDTYC

>member
-366 EAYGDG
+366 EAYGDN
-372 SNGASEESNM
+372 SVGATEESNM

-460 TKVNEDTG
+460 TKANDDSG
-468 KEEVVQTTLTA
+468 KEEVVQTALTA

-515 DPFLFTGTMNVQGST
+515 DPFLYTGTMNVQGAT

-555 IGTIFYNQKVEF
+555 IGTIFYNQKVQF
-567 AQGGTS
+567 AAGGTS

-605 IDGYTANYGSASPHF
+605 IDGYTTNYGSASPHF
-620 YTVAD
+620 YAVAD
-625 IASFNVGIIE
+625 IAEFNVGIIE

-676 AGATADYTFDSSTWG
+676 AGAKADYTFDSSTWG

-763 DNTYNVSIAKSGTG
+763 DNTYNVSIAKSGSG
-777 SVSDEAYYLEAAFNE
+777 SVYDQIYYLEAAQND
-792 SIGEY
+792 SGEY
-797 RITTESKLAGLAYG
+797 RLTTPYDLSGNSSSWPVEGRM
-811 TSYVA
+811 
-816 DVFEPGKLV
+816 LV
-825 LANTTGIWYFQNGA
+825 LNTSGIWYFQDAGA
-839 SSTAGNNFAYY
+839 NKWMDY
-850 GYNQSAH
+850 GFNQSRRLFQAESSQGPK
-857 MLYKI
+857 Y
-862 TGKAPHNTDVGLLN
+862 NTTIGLINEALNADIYNANRPSLLN
-876 EAINSEIYNA
+876 E
-886 TANRADNKVAAWT
+886 WT
-899 VDADGIV
+899 VDSDGYV
-906 HDANGTK
+906 HDQTGKK
-913 VAFSYVTTGRGG
+913 VAYQYWTQGRGG
-925 VSGVVTYEV
+925 VSGIVTYEV

-941 FDWENY
+941 FDWDNY

-958 GDPNAMKD
+958 GDPNGMAN
-966 GKVAPGED
+966 GKVNPGED

-988 YLKYGD
+988 YLLYGD
-994 LLSWPS
+994 KLAWN
-1000 TSYGAY
+1000 
-1006 SSDSYYEVEA
+1006 SSRGRQGDSYNVFENE
-1016 SGGGTALMRLWAN
+1016 TLMRFWTS
-1029 KVSLNTKPQDSWMD
+1029 KVVTNSKPQDSWMD

-1099 KVVEYTG
+1099 KVVEYTS

-1187 VYDWDNGTVA
+1187 IYDWDNATVA
-1197 NEEANVP
+1197 NEELNVP
-1204 FSTYGVNKYATM
+1204 FSTYSVNKYATM

-1280 NAAENYGELSA
+1280 NAAESYGELSA

-1648 IVIGDEITLEDIVAE
+1648 IVIGNEIALEDIVAE

-1684 NETYFRETKAAA
+1684 NETYFRETKAAV

>member
-28 GKWYSEAVTYL
+28 GKWYSDAVTYL
-39 ENTGIATIGTK
+39 ENTGIATIGSK
-50 ADEKIT
+50 AEEKIT

-61 LWVAKLETKQLDDS
+61 LWIAKLETKQLDDS

-87 DVTDEHHKAAIAYS
+87 DVTDDHHKAAIAYS
-101 QRRGFIIGNGD
+101 ERRGFIVGNGD

-125 ACAVIVRLM
+125 ASAVIVRLM

-143 SDEAWAL
+143 SADAWAL
-150 NYMQVAATYC
+150 NYMQVAASYC

-214 EYFDQNPNVGKVSK
+214 EYFDENQNVGKVSK

-233 KMDRVSNGLS
+233 KMDRESNGLS

-264 VDGAG
+264 VDGTG
-269 NPVYVILVATD
+269 NPVYVVLVATD
-280 GSDVLEISGEEFL
+280 GSGEVLKISGEEFL

-325 DVGSMV
+325 DIGSMV

-336 KSTGDVTSFSVSGNS
+336 KSTGAVTSLAVSGNS

-366 EAYGDG
+366 EAYGDN
-372 SNGASEESNM
+372 SVGANANDNM

-404 NTVPVLPLSYDA
+404 NTVPALPLSYDA
-416 ENDVTSWTNI
+416 EYDVTSWTNI
-426 VKNAQGVVTSAVLN
+426 VKNAGGVITSAVLN

-450 NSDIEIMKIS
+450 NSDIDIMKIS
-460 TKVNEDTG
+460 VDEDSGKVT
-468 KEEVVQTTLTA
+468 QTVLTA

-494 FVVFNDVDGDGR
+494 FVVFNDVDGDGK

-515 DPFLFTGTMNVQGST
+515 DPFLYTGTMNVQGAT

-541 GGEVVGN
+541 GGKVVGN

-567 AQGGTS
+567 AAGGTT

-597 RASNKHLL
+597 RTSNKHLM
-605 IDGYTANYGSASPHF
+605 IDGYTTNYGSASPHF
-620 YTVAD
+620 YAVAD
-625 IASFNVGIIE
+625 IADFNVGIIE

-646 IAKIKTTSGETK
+646 IAKIKTTSGESK
-658 TVYIPISIPATTT
+658 TVYIPTSIPATTT

-676 AGATADYTFDSSTWG
+676 AGATADYTFDSSSWG
-691 VFLDQ
+691 AFLET
-696 AKDELI
+696 ARDELI

-725 KYVQFVTDADNK
+725 KYVQFITDADNK

-748 GTSGFVTGVSKTETG
+748 GTSGFVTGVTKTETG
-763 DNTYNVSIAKSGTG
+763 DNTYNVSIAKSGSG
-777 SVSDEAYYLEAAFNE
+777 SVYDQVYYLEAAQNG
-792 SIGEY
+792 SGEY
-797 RITTESKLAGLAYG
+797 RLT
-811 TSYVA
+811 TSYVLGGSSS
-816 DVFEPGKLV
+816 VWPTEGKMLV
-825 LANTTGIWYFQNGA
+825 LNTSGIWYFQD
-839 SSTAGNNFAYY
+839 AGGNKWMDY
-850 GYNQSAH
+850 GYNQSRRLFQAESSQGP
-857 MLYKI
+857 KF
-862 TGKAPHNTDVGLLN
+862 NTTIGLIN
-876 EAINSEIYNA
+876 EALNADIYNA
-886 TANRADNKVAAWT
+886 SRPSLLNKWT
-899 VDADGIV
+899 VDSDGYV
-906 HDANGTK
+906 HDQTGKK
-913 VAFSYVTTGRGG
+913 VAYQYWSAGRAG

-941 FDWENY
+941 FDWDNY

-958 GDPNAMKD
+958 GDPNGMAN
-966 GKVAPGED
+966 GKVNPGED

-988 YLKYGD
+988 YLLYGD
-994 LLSWPS
+994 KLAWN
-1000 TSYGAY
+1000 
-1006 SSDSYYEVEA
+1006 SSRGRQGDSYNVFENE
-1016 SGGGTALMRLWAN
+1016 TLMRFWTS
-1029 KVSLNTKPQDSWMD
+1029 KVVTNTKPQDSWMD

-1051 IEEIAGSRVTAED
+1051 IEEIDGSRVTAAD

-1073 VKAGFG
+1073 IKAGFG
-1079 PYYDRTKTATDSYT
+1079 PYYDRTETTSGGYS

-1099 KVVEYTG
+1099 KVVEYTS
-1106 VEGSAQAIIDK
+1106 VEGSANAIVDK

-1125 YQGETGTVSTQV
+1125 YQGETGTISTQV

-1142 EDFAKYTIANGYY
+1142 EDIAKYTIANGYY
-1155 IDDITSLVYKLVD
+1155 IDDITSLVYQLVD
-1168 KAEIVYKTDDAGNI
+1168 KAEVVYKTDANGDI
-1182 IYSDV
+1182 VYSDV
-1187 VYDWDNGTVA
+1187 VYDWENATVA
-1197 NEEANVP
+1197 NEELNVP
-1204 FSTYGVNKYATM
+1204 FSTYSVNKYATM

-1241 YTAVDTMPVVIVTP
+1241 YSAVDTMPVVIVTP
-1255 SEDGFEITTTTLASI
+1255 SENGFEITTTTLANI
-1270 PEEGLFVTAW
+1270 PEEGLFVTTW
-1280 NAAENYGELSA
+1280 NAAENYGELTA

-1300 GETPAPTPTD
+1300 GDTPAPTVD
-1310 DNRIVYLD
+1310 ENQIVYLD
-1318 SSAKSIVRASEFSKS
+1318 ASAKGIVRASEFSKS

-1356 EYSTYEEAVKAASI
+1356 EYSTYEDAVKAASI
-1370 DLSIV
+1370 DLSVI

-1404 IDSRDYITGTHGEG
+1404 IDSRDYVTGTFGTGE
-1418 DNQVPV
+1418 NEVPV
-1424 YSQTFFLDTDGVYK
+1424 YSQTFFLDDDGVYK
-1438 LANVQK
+1438 LATVQENN
-1444 DPSGVV
+1444 GVA
-1450 IGITGGAEFVPTV
+1450 IGITGGNAFVPTV
-1463 DVNLLS
+1463 DVSLLA
-1469 KEDVVLPSTGV
+1469 KQDIILPSTGV
-1480 SIYSR
+1480 DIYAR
-1485 PNGTFFYKNL
+1485 ANDTFFYKNL

-1507 NTLTDGTEITLYN
+1507 NTLTDGVEITLYN

-1526 EAGTGSQTYTVETEN
+1526 EAGVGSTTYTVEKEN
-1541 AEQIVYTVDGINFI
+1541 AEQLVYTVDGVNFI

-1585 FDTTGH
+1585 FNTAGH

-1600 YTTVTVETV
+1600 YTTVTVENV

-1615 DISFIETAAGSRVY
+1615 DISFIETAAGSKVY
-1629 KAVTVTPIEGAA
+1629 KAVTVTPIAGAA
-1641 AGTPDAT
+1641 AGTPNAT
-1648 IVIGDEITLEDIVAE
+1648 VVIGNEIALEDIVAV
-1663 LEPAQVVETPFVK
+1663 LKPAQTIETPFVK
-1676 TVTVYTFD
+1676 TVTVYTLD
-1684 NETYFRETKAAA
+1684 GKTFRETKAATDTTA
-1696 DETPAEYKEVT
+1696 AEYKEVT
-1707 ITEYTFNGKTY
+1707 VTEYTFNGKTY

-1725 AYTLPEDKTIDDA
+1725 AYTLPDGKTIDDA
-1738 TSEDKTVIMSSET
+1738 TKADKTVIMSTET
-1751 VTLYTEMFYKNADGD
+1751 VTLYTEMLYKNADGV
-1766 YKFISINDKDE
+1766 YKFISTASGSIA
-1777 IVEISGAPVIAYNIN
+1777 EISGAPVIAYNIN
-1792 DFTRVSGSDPDN
+1792 DFSLVSGTALN
-1804 AAYKFGENYLVSID
+1804 GAYKSGDNYLVSID
-1818 GKYYP
+1818 GTYYP
-1823 ADSNYRRIEVSSTI
+1823 ADSNYRRIETSSTI

-1863 VNVTNYKFEFFYRNA
+1863 VNVTNYKFEFFYKNA

-1902 QIKTEQEAYDKAL
+1902 QIKTEQEAYDKAV
-1915 AAYEAAVDKGYLS
+1915 AAYEEALEKDYLS
-1928 EERLAYYKEAVEAAE
+1928 EERLAYYREAVETAE
-1943 EALNAKKNSL
+1943 AALNAKKDSL
-1953 LDKYFNG
+1953 LDTYFNG

-1967 SPYYSYVVI
+1967 SPYYSYVII
-1976 NQGTFQQPVSNLT
+1976 NQGTFQQAVSNLT

-1994 VGDTYC
+1994 IGDTYC

>member
-12 IATIMV
+12 IAAIMV

-39 ENTGIATIGTK
+39 ENTGIATVGTK

-101 QRRGFIIGNGD
+101 ERRGFIIGNGD

-243 MARLIHCGGQQ
+243 MARLIHCGGKQ

-264 VDGAG
+264 VDGDG

-331 NVVVD
+331 DVVVD

-366 EAYGDG
+366 EAYGDN
-372 SNGASEESNM
+372 SVGATEASNM

-397 REISDTE
+397 REIGDTE

-426 VKNAQGVVTSAVLN
+426 VKNSQGVVTSAVLN

-460 TKVNEDTG
+460 TKVNDDSG
-468 KEEVVQTTLTA
+468 KEEVVQTALTA

-515 DPFLFTGTMNVQGST
+515 DPFLYTGTMNVQGAT

-567 AQGGTS
+567 AAGGTS

-597 RASNKHLL
+597 RASNKHLI
-605 IDGYTANYGSASPHF
+605 IDGYTTNYGSASPHF

-676 AGATADYTFDSSTWG
+676 AGAKADYTFDSSAWG
-691 VFLDQ
+691 IFLDQ

-763 DNTYNVSIAKSGTG
+763 DNTYNVSIAKSGSG
-777 SVSDEAYYLEAAFNE
+777 IVSEEPYYLEAALDNATNE
-792 SIGEY
+792 YRLTTPYQSGTTQYLLPAVGKLNILWSIGMY
-797 RITTESKLAGLAYG
+797 NFAGG
-811 TSYVA
+811 N
-816 DVFEPGKLV
+816 
-825 LANTTGIWYFQNGA
+825 ANNIWYDYYYNGNA
-839 SSTAGNNFAYY
+839 DLVSKQT
-850 GYNQSAH
+850 QSRDDRQ
-857 MLYKI
+857 ML
-862 TGKAPHNTDVGLLN
+862 TTPVGLIN
-876 EAINSEIYNA
+876 EAINSEKYNA
-886 TANRADNKVAAWT
+886 DRDNRGVAHVNAWT

-906 HDANGTK
+906 HDQTGAK
-913 VAFSYVTTGRGG
+913 VIYQYQSVGRAGI
-925 VSGVVTYEV
+925 SSIVTYEV

-952 IFAGKL
+952 IFSGKL
-958 GDPNAMKD
+958 GDPNAMND
-966 GKVAPGED
+966 GKIAPGKD
-974 LIYVTVMQDAGQMK
+974 LIYVTVMQDAGSTK

-1000 TSYGAY
+1000 TNSSWTGDKY
-1006 SSDSYYEVEA
+1006 SIVS
-1016 SGGGTALMRLWAN
+1016 TAAIFTQSVAN
-1029 KVSLNTKPQDSWMD
+1029 WTKPQDSWVD

-1051 IEEIAGSRVTAED
+1051 IEEIAGSRVTAAD

-1073 VKAGFG
+1073 IKAGFG
-1079 PYYDRTKTATDSYT
+1079 PYYDRTKTATGSYT

-1099 KVVEYTG
+1099 KVVEYTS
-1106 VEGSAQAIIDK
+1106 VEGSAQAIVDK

-1125 YQGETGTVSTQV
+1125 YQGETGTISTQV

-1187 VYDWDNGTVA
+1187 IYDWDNATVA
-1197 NEEANVP
+1197 NEELNVP
-1204 FSTYGVNKYATM
+1204 FSTYSVNKYATM

-1280 NAAENYGELSA
+1280 NAAESYGELSA

-1404 IDSRDYITGTHGEG
+1404 IDTRDYVTGTFGAGE
-1418 DNQVPV
+1418 DEVPV
-1424 YSQTFFLDTDGVYK
+1424 YSQTFFLDDDGVYK

-1444 DPSGVV
+1444 DNGVA
-1450 IGITGGAEFVPTV
+1450 IGITGGNAFVPTV
-1463 DVNLLS
+1463 DVSLLA
-1469 KEDVVLPSTGV
+1469 KEEVVLPSTGV
-1480 SIYSR
+1480 DIYAR

-1507 NTLTDGTEITLYN
+1507 NTLTDGVEITLYN
-1520 YVWAMD
+1520 YAWAMD
-1526 EAGTGSQTYTVETEN
+1526 EAGTGSNVYTVETES
-1541 AEQIVYTVDGINFI
+1541 ADQIVYTVDGINFI

-1561 TKYTEVTLTS
+1561 TKYTEVTLTA

-1580 TIVGE
+1580 TKGAE
-1585 FDTTGH
+1585 FDTSAH
-1591 DMWKTTSKT
+1591 DMWKATSKT

-1615 DISFIETAAGSRVY
+1615 DISFIETAAGSKVY

-1648 IVIGDEITLEDIVAE
+1648 IVIGNEITLEDVVAV
-1663 LEPAQVVETPFVK
+1663 LEPAQTIETPFVK

-1684 NETYFRETKAAA
+1684 DETFFRETKAATDTTA
-1696 DETPAEYKEVT
+1696 AEYKEVT
-1707 ITEYTFNGKTY
+1707 VTEYSFNGKTY

-1738 TSEDKTVIMSSET
+1738 TKADKTVIMSSET
-1751 VTLYTEMFYKNADGD
+1751 VTLYTEMLYKNADGD
-1766 YKFISINDKDE
+1766 YKFISTASGSIA
-1777 IVEISGAPVIAYNIN
+1777 EISGAPVIAYNIN
-1792 DFTRVSGSDPDN
+1792 DFSLVSGTALN
-1804 AAYKFGENYLVSID
+1804 GAYKSGETYLVSID

-1823 ADSNYRRIEVSSTI
+1823 ADSNYRRIEVSSTV

-1891 VTIASQATYNA
+1891 VTIASQDTYNA
-1902 QIKTEQEAYDKAL
+1902 QIKAEQEAYDKAVK
-1915 AAYEAAVDKGYLS
+1915 AYEAAVDKGYLS

>member
-28 GKWYSEAVTYL
+28 GKWYSDAVTYL
-39 ENTGIATIGTK
+39 ENTGIATIGSK
-50 ADEKIT
+50 AEEKIT

-61 LWVAKLETKQLDDS
+61 LWIAKLETKQLDDS

-87 DVTDEHHKAAIAYS
+87 DVTDDHHKAAIAYS
-101 QRRGFIIGNGD
+101 ERRGFIVGNGD

-125 ACAVIVRLM
+125 ASAVIVRLM

-143 SDEAWAL
+143 SAEAWAL
-150 NYMQVAATYC
+150 NYMQVAASYC

-204 SETSDGIDLG
+204 SETSDGINLG
-214 EYFDQNPNVGKVSK
+214 EYFDENQNVGKVSK

-233 KMDRVSNGLS
+233 KMDRESNGLS

-264 VDGAG
+264 VDGTG
-269 NPVYVILVATD
+269 NPVYVVLVATD
-280 GSDVLEISGEEFL
+280 GSGEVLKISGEEFL

-325 DVGSMV
+325 DIGSMV

-336 KSTGDVTSFSVSGNS
+336 KSTGAVTSLAVSGNS

-366 EAYGDG
+366 EAYGDN
-372 SNGASEESNM
+372 SVGANANDNM

-404 NTVPVLPLSYDA
+404 NTVPALPLSYDA

-426 VKNAQGVVTSAVLN
+426 VKNAGGVITSAVLN

-450 NSDIEIMKIS
+450 NSDIDIMKIS
-460 TKVNEDTG
+460 VDEDSGKVT
-468 KEEVVQTTLTA
+468 QTVLTA

-494 FVVFNDVDGDGR
+494 FVVFNDVDGDGK

-515 DPFLFTGTMNVQGST
+515 DPFLYTGTMNVQGAT

-541 GGEVVGN
+541 GGKVVGN

-567 AQGGTS
+567 AAGGTT

-597 RASNKHLL
+597 RTSNKHLM
-605 IDGYTANYGSASPHF
+605 IDGYTTNYGSASPHF
-620 YTVAD
+620 YAVAD
-625 IASFNVGIIE
+625 IADFNVGIIE

-646 IAKIKTTSGETK
+646 IAKIKTTSGESK
-658 TVYIPISIPATTT
+658 TVYIPTSIPATTT

-676 AGATADYTFDSSTWG
+676 AGATADYTFDSSSWG
-691 VFLDQ
+691 VFLDT
-696 AKDELI
+696 ARDELI

-763 DNTYNVSIAKSGTG
+763 DNTYNVSIAKSGSG
-777 SVSDEAYYLEAAFNE
+777 SVYDQIYYLEAAQNT
-792 SIGEY
+792 SGEY
-797 RITTESKLAGLAYG
+797 RLTTP
-811 TSYVA
+811 YVLGGSSSTWPT
-816 DVFEPGKLV
+816 EGKLFA
-825 LANTTGIWYFQNGA
+825 LNTSGIWYFQD
-839 SSTAGNNFAYY
+839 AGGNKWMDY
-850 GYNQSAH
+850 GYNQSRRLFQAESSQGP
-857 MLYKI
+857 KF
-862 TGKAPHNTDVGLLN
+862 NTTIGLIN
-876 EAINSEIYNA
+876 EALNADIYNA
-886 TANRADNKVAAWT
+886 SRPSLLNKWT
-899 VDADGIV
+899 VDSDGYV
-906 HDANGTK
+906 HDQTGKK
-913 VAFSYVTTGRGG
+913 VAYQYWSAGRAG

-941 FDWENY
+941 FDWDNY

-958 GDPNAMKD
+958 GDPNGMAN
-966 GKVAPGED
+966 GKVNPGED

-988 YLKYGD
+988 YLLYGD
-994 LLSWPS
+994 KLAWN
-1000 TSYGAY
+1000 
-1006 SSDSYYEVEA
+1006 SSRGRQGDSYNVFENE
-1016 SGGGTALMRLWAN
+1016 TLMRFWTS
-1029 KVSLNTKPQDSWMD
+1029 KVVTNTKPQDSWMD

-1051 IEEIAGSRVTAED
+1051 IEEIEGSRVTADD

-1073 VKAGFG
+1073 IKAGFG
-1079 PYYDRTKTATDSYT
+1079 PYYDRTETTSGGYS

-1099 KVVEYTG
+1099 KVVEYTS
-1106 VEGSAQAIIDK
+1106 VEGSANAIVDK

-1125 YQGETGTVSTQV
+1125 YQGETGTISTQV

-1155 IDDITSLVYKLVD
+1155 IDDVTSLVYQLVD
-1168 KAEIVYKTDDAGNI
+1168 KAEIVYKTDASGDI
-1182 IYSDV
+1182 VYSDV
-1187 VYDWDNGTVA
+1187 VYDWENATVA
-1197 NEEANVP
+1197 NEELNVP
-1204 FSTYGVNKYATM
+1204 FSTYSVNKYATM

-1241 YTAVDTMPVVIVTP
+1241 YSAVDTMPVVIVTP
-1255 SEDGFEITTTTLASI
+1255 SENGFEITTTTLANI
-1270 PEEGLFVTAW
+1270 PEEGLFVTTW
-1280 NAAENYGELSA
+1280 NAAENYGDLTA

-1300 GETPAPTPTD
+1300 GDTPAPTVD
-1310 DNRIVYLD
+1310 ENQIVYLD
-1318 SSAKSIVRASEFSKS
+1318 ASAKGIVRASEFSKS

-1356 EYSTYEEAVKAASI
+1356 EYSTYEDAVKAASI
-1370 DLSIV
+1370 DLSVI

-1404 IDSRDYITGTHGEG
+1404 IDSRDYVTGTFGTGE
-1418 DNQVPV
+1418 NEVPV
-1424 YSQTFFLDTDGVYK
+1424 YSQTFFLDDDGVYK
-1438 LANVQK
+1438 LATVQENN
-1444 DPSGVV
+1444 GVA
-1450 IGITGGAEFVPTV
+1450 IGITGGNAFVPTV
-1463 DVNLLS
+1463 DVSLLA
-1469 KEDVVLPSTGV
+1469 KQDIILPSTGV
-1480 SIYSR
+1480 DIYAR
-1485 PNGTFFYKNL
+1485 PNDTFFYKNL

-1507 NTLTDGTEITLYN
+1507 NTLTDGVEITLYN

-1526 EAGTGSQTYTVETEN
+1526 EAGVGSTTYTVEKEN
-1541 AEQIVYTVDGINFI
+1541 AEQLVYTVDGVNFI

-1585 FDTTGH
+1585 FNTTGH

-1600 YTTVTVETV
+1600 YTTVTVENV

-1615 DISFIETAAGSRVY
+1615 DISFIETAAGSKVY
-1629 KAVTVTPIEGAA
+1629 KAVTVTPIAGAA
-1641 AGTPDAT
+1641 AGTPNAT
-1648 IVIGDEITLEDIVAE
+1648 VVIGNEIALEDIVAV
-1663 LEPAQVVETPFVK
+1663 LKPAQTIETPFVK
-1676 TVTVYTFD
+1676 TVTVYTLD
-1684 NETYFRETKAAA
+1684 GKTFRETKAATDTTA
-1696 DETPAEYKEVT
+1696 AEYKEVT

-1725 AYTLPEDKTIDDA
+1725 AYTLPDGKTIDDA
-1738 TSEDKTVIMSSET
+1738 TKADKTVIMSTET
-1751 VTLYTEMFYKNADGD
+1751 VTLYTEMLYKNADGV
-1766 YKFISINDKDE
+1766 YKFISTASGSIA
-1777 IVEISGAPVIAYNIN
+1777 EISGAPVIAYNIN
-1792 DFTRVSGSDPDN
+1792 DFSLVSGTALN
-1804 AAYKFGENYLVSID
+1804 GAYKSGDNYLVSID
-1818 GKYYP
+1818 GTYYP
-1823 ADSNYRRIEVSSTI
+1823 ADSNYRRIETSSTI

-1863 VNVTNYKFEFFYRNA
+1863 VNVTNYKFEFFYKNA

-1902 QIKTEQEAYDKAL
+1902 QIKTEQEAYDKAV
-1915 AAYEAAVDKGYLS
+1915 AAYEEALEKDYLS
-1928 EERLAYYKEAVEAAE
+1928 EERLAYYREAVETAE
-1943 EALNAKKNSL
+1943 AALNAKKDSL
-1953 LDKYFNG
+1953 LDTYFNG

-1967 SPYYSYVVI
+1967 SPYYSYVII
-1976 NQGTFQQPVSNLT
+1976 NQGTFQQAVSNLT

-1994 VGDTYC
+1994 IGDTYC

>member
-28 GKWYSEAVTYL
+28 GKWYSDAVTYL
-39 ENTGIATIGTK
+39 ENTGIATIGSK
-50 ADEKIT
+50 AEEKIT

-61 LWVAKLETKQLDDS
+61 LWIAKLETKQLDDS

-87 DVTDEHHKAAIAYS
+87 DVTDAHHKAAIAYS
-101 QRRGFIIGNGD
+101 ERRGFIIGNGD

-125 ACAVIVRLM
+125 ASAVIVRLM

-143 SDEAWAL
+143 SAEGWAL
-150 NYMQVAATYC
+150 NYMQVAASNC

-214 EYFDQNPNVGKVSK
+214 EYFDENQNVGKVSK

-233 KMDRVSNGLS
+233 KMDRESNGLS
-243 MARLIHCGGQQ
+243 MARLIHCGGNQ

-264 VDGAG
+264 VDGTG
-269 NPVYVILVATD
+269 NPVYVVLVATD
-280 GSDVLEISGEEFL
+280 GSGEVLEISGEEFL

-300 GLAPEKTDDPANEI
+300 GLAPEKTDDPANEV

-325 DVGSMV
+325 DIGSMV

-336 KSTGDVTSFSVSGNS
+336 KSTGDVTSLSVSGNS

-372 SNGASEESNM
+372 SNGATEESNM

-404 NTVPVLPLSYDA
+404 NTVPVLPLSYDV

-450 NSDIEIMKIS
+450 NSDIDIMKIS
-460 TKVNEDTG
+460 VDEDSG
-468 KEEVVQTTLTA
+468 DVIQTVLTA

-494 FVVFNDVDGDGR
+494 FVVFNDVDGDGK

-515 DPFLFTGTMNVQGST
+515 DPFLYTGTMNVQGNSQSS
-530 TNKYDYYSSVS
+530 YDYYSSIS
-541 GGEVVGN
+541 GGKVVGN
-548 AQMKGNA
+548 AMMKGNA

-567 AQGGTS
+567 AQGGTT

-597 RASNKHLL
+597 RTSNKHLM
-605 IDGYTANYGSASPHF
+605 IDGYTDQWGSASPHF
-620 YTVAD
+620 YAVAD

-646 IAKIKTTSGETK
+646 IAKIKTTSGESK
-658 TVYIPISIPATTT
+658 TVYIPTSIPATTT

-676 AGATADYTFDSSTWG
+676 AGATAEYTFDSSSWG
-691 VFLDQ
+691 AFLET
-696 AKDELI
+696 ARDELI

-725 KYVQFVTDADNK
+725 KYVQFITDADNK

-777 SVSDEAYYLEAAFNE
+777 SVSDVAYYLEAAFDEN
-792 SIGEY
+792 IGEY
-797 RITTESKLAGLAYG
+797 RITTESKLATSGYG
-811 TSYVA
+811 TSFVA
-816 DVFEPGKLV
+816 NVFEPGKLV

-839 SSTAGNNFAYY
+839 SSTPGNNFAYY

-886 TANRADNKVAAWT
+886 TANRASNKVAAWT

-913 VAFSYVTTGRGG
+913 VAFSYVATGRGG
-925 VSGVVTYEV
+925 VNGVATYEV

-966 GKVAPGED
+966 GKIAPGKD

-1000 TSYGAY
+1000 ASYGAY

-1016 SGGGTALMRLWAN
+1016 SGSGTVLMRLWAN
-1029 KVSLNTKPQDSWMD
+1029 KVSLNTKPQDSWVD

-1051 IEEIAGSRVTAED
+1051 IEEIAGSKVTAAD

-1073 VKAGFG
+1073 IKAGFG
-1079 PYYDRTKTATDSYT
+1079 PYYDRTESTSGGYS

-1099 KVVEYTG
+1099 KVVEYTS
-1106 VEGSAQAIIDK
+1106 VEGSANAIVDK

-1142 EDFAKYTIANGYY
+1142 ADFAKYTIANGYY
-1155 IDDITSLVYKLVD
+1155 IDDITSLVYQLVD
-1168 KAEIVYKTDDAGNI
+1168 KAEVVYKTDANGNI
-1182 IYSDV
+1182 VYTDV
-1187 VYDWDNGTVA
+1187 IYDWEKATVA
-1197 NEEANVP
+1197 NEELNVP
-1204 FSTYGVNKYATM
+1204 FSTYSVNKYATM

-1228 FPGAYYVKLDGKT
+1228 FPGSYYVKLDGKT
-1241 YTAVDTMPVVIVTP
+1241 YSAVDTTPVVIVTP
-1255 SEDGFEITTTTLASI
+1255 SENGFEITTTTLANI
-1270 PEEGLFVTAW
+1270 PEEGLFVTTW
-1280 NAAENYGELSA
+1280 NAAEDYGELTA

-1300 GETPAPTPTD
+1300 GDTPAPSVD
-1310 DNRIVYLD
+1310 ENQIAYLD
-1318 SSAKSIVRASEFSKS
+1318 ASAKGIVRASEFSKS
-1333 WLVVADKSAYALPTG
+1333 WLVVADKSAYVLPTG
-1348 EDIGVIYR
+1348 EDIGIIYR
-1356 EYSTYEEAVKAASI
+1356 EYSTYEDAVKAASI
-1370 DLSIV
+1370 DLSVV

-1394 VVYEE
+1394 VIYEE

-1404 IDSRDYITGTHGEG
+1404 IDTRDYVTGTFGTGE
-1418 DNQVPV
+1418 NEVPV
-1424 YSQTFFLDTDGVYK
+1424 YSQTFFLDDDGVYK
-1438 LANVQK
+1438 LATVQENN
-1444 DPSGVV
+1444 GVA
-1450 IGITGGAEFVPTV
+1450 IGVTGGNAFVPTV
-1463 DVNLLS
+1463 DVSLLA

-1480 SIYSR
+1480 DIYAR
-1485 PNGTFFYKNL
+1485 PNDTFFYKNL
-1495 DGKYVLVTVNAD
+1495 DGKYVLVTVNTD
-1507 NTLTDGTEITLYN
+1507 NTLTDGVEITLYN

-1526 EAGTGSQTYTVETEN
+1526 DAGTGSNEYTVETES
-1541 AEQIVYTVDGINFI
+1541 ADQIVYTVDGINFI
-1555 DDASSS
+1555 DNGDD
-1561 TKYTEVTLTS
+1561 TYTEVTLTA

-1580 TIVGE
+1580 TKGDAFVVADHQE
-1585 FDTTGH
+1585 
-1591 DMWKTTSKT
+1591 DMWKATSKT

-1615 DISFIETAAGSRVY
+1615 DISFIETAAGSKVY

-1648 IVIGDEITLEDIVAE
+1648 IVIGDEITLEDIVAV
-1663 LEPAQVVETPFVK
+1663 LEPAQTIETPFVK
-1676 TVTVYTFD
+1676 TVTVYTLD
-1684 NETYFRETKAAA
+1684 GKTFRETKAATA
-1696 DETPAEYKEVT
+1696 DTAAEYAEVT
-1707 ITEYTFNGKTY
+1707 VTEYTFNGKTY

-1725 AYTLPEDKTIDDA
+1725 AYTLPEGKTIDDA
-1738 TSEDKTVIMSSET
+1738 TKADKTVIMSTET
-1751 VTLYTEMFYKNADGD
+1751 VTLYTEMLYKNADGV
-1766 YKFISINDKDE
+1766 YKFISTASGSIAE
-1777 IVEISGAPVIAYNIN
+1777 IGGAPVIAYNIN
-1792 DFTRVSGSDPDN
+1792 DFSLVSGTASN
-1804 AAYKFGENYLVSID
+1804 GAYKSGETYLVSID

-1823 ADSNYRRIEVSSTI
+1823 ADSNYRRIETSSTI

-1863 VNVTNYKFEFFYRNA
+1863 VNVTNYKFEFFYKNA

-1885 AGDSTN
+1885 AGDSIN

-1902 QIKTEQEAYDKAL
+1902 QIKTEQEAYDKAV
-1915 AAYEAAVDKGYLS
+1915 AAYEEALEKDYLS
-1928 EERLAYYKEAVEAAE
+1928 DERLAYYREAVETAE
-1943 EALNAKKNSL
+1943 AALNAKKDSL
-1953 LDKYFNG
+1953 LDTYFNG

-1967 SPYYSYVVI
+1967 SPYYNYVII
-1976 NQGTFQQPVSNLT
+1976 NQGTFQLPVSNVT

-1994 VGDTYC
+1994 IGDTYC